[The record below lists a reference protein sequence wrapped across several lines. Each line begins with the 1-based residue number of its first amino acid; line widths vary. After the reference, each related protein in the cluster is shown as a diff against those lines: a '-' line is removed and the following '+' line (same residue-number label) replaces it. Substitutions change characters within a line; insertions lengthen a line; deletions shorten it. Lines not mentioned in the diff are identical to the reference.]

1 MAETESNAPTTRSPL
16 TTTSDDV
23 DGVEAAG
30 HFRIYLGAAAGVG
43 KTYAMLN
50 EGHRRKKRGTDV
62 AIGFIE
68 CHGRP
73 NTEQLIGDL
82 DVVPVQRIDY
92 RGSVFEEMDLHA
104 VLERHP
110 TVALVDELA
119 HTNVPG
125 SSSNEK
131 RWQDVMALLNAGI
144 DVISAVNIQHL
155 ESIAD
160 AVEQITG
167 VPIRERVPDWVLR
180 KADQIELV
188 DSSPEQLRRRMIHG
202 NIYPPEK
209 VPKALTNFFRED
221 NLMALREL
229 ALRFLADETEEE
241 LLAHLEARQT
251 NALWDTSERILVGIT
266 AAPGTDAIVRR
277 ASRMAARIKAE
288 LHVLHI
294 ISGDGANRSHDA
306 QLDLLRQLTTDVG
319 AHWYE
324 IRADDPAQALFD
336 FARAH
341 QITQIVV
348 GSSGR
353 SRWQELK
360 SGGSIVRKIS
370 QLAAPAG
377 IDVHIIAR
385 RDPKSSATETIG
397 HSEEP

>member
-1 MAETESNAPTTRSPL
+1 MPDTQSDSPAASAPPIVA
-16 TTTSDDV
+16 SDDV

-50 EGHRRKKRGTDV
+50 EGHRRHQRGTDV
-62 AIGFIE
+62 VIGFIE
-68 CHGRP
+68 CHRRP
-73 NTEQLIGDL
+73 LTEQLIDGL
-82 DVVPVQRIDY
+82 EEIPRLQVEY
-92 RGSVFEEMDLHA
+92 RGTLFEEMDLQA
-104 VLERHP
+104 VLDRHP
-110 TVALVDELA
+110 KVAIVDELA

-125 SSSNEK
+125 SSHNEK
-131 RWQDVMALLNAGI
+131 RWQDVIEILNAGI

-155 ESIAD
+155 ESIAE

-241 LLAHLEARQT
+241 LLAHLKARQT
-251 NALWDTSERILVGIT
+251 NVLWDTSERILVGIT
-266 AAPGTDAIVRR
+266 AAPGTDTIVRR
-277 ASRMAARIKAE
+277 ASRMASRIKAE

-294 ISGDGANRSHDA
+294 ISGDGASRSHDA
-306 QLDLLRQLTTDVG
+306 QLDLLRQLTSDVG
-319 AHWYE
+319 ADWNE
-324 IRADDPAQALFD
+324 VRADDPAQALFD

-385 RDPKSSATETIG
+385 RDPKSAMTETI
-397 HSEEP
+397 ETPEDL

>member
-1 MAETESNAPTTRSPL
+1 MADDQGNSDAATTPL
-16 TTTSDDV
+16 RAQSDDA
-23 DGVEAAG
+23 DVEPAG

-43 KTYAMLN
+43 KTFAMLN
-50 EGHRRKKRGTDV
+50 EGHRRKQRGTDV
-62 AIGFIE
+62 VIGFVE
-68 CHGRP
+68 SHGRP
-73 NTEQLIGDL
+73 HTEELIADL
-82 DVVPVQRIDY
+82 EVVPRRIVEY
-92 RGSVFEEMDLHA
+92 RSTTFEEMD
-104 VLERHP
+104 VDGVIQRHP
-110 TVALVDELA
+110 KVVLVDELA
-119 HTNVPG
+119 HTNIPG
-125 SSSNEK
+125 SGRNQK
-131 RWQDVMALLNAGI
+131 RWQDVMDILSAKI
-144 DVISAVNIQHL
+144 DVISTVNIQHL

-188 DSSPEQLRRRMIHG
+188 DSSPEQLRRRMLHG

-241 LLAHLEARQT
+241 LLGHLKDRQT
-251 NALWDTSERILVGIT
+251 SVLWDTSERILVGVT
-266 AAPGTDAIVRR
+266 AAPGTDTIVRR
-277 ASRMAARIKAE
+277 ASRMASRIKAE

-294 ISGDGANRSHDA
+294 ISSEGVKRSNEA
-306 QLDLLRQLTTDVG
+306 QLEVLRQLTIDVG
-319 AHWYE
+319 AQWHE
-324 IRADDPAQALFD
+324 VRADDPAQALFE
-336 FARAH
+336 FARSH

-370 QLAAPAG
+370 QLAAPVG

-385 RDPKSSATETIG
+385 RDAASGLPETI
-397 HSEEP
+397 EPSKEH